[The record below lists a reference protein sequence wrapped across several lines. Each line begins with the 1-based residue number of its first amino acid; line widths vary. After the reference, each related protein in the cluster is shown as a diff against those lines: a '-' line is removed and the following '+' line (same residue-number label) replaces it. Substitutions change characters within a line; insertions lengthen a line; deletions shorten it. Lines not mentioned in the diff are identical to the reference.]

1 MRLFFPVP
9 FNCRR
14 TFNSHCCLER
24 ATINWMNKFQG
35 EQRAT
40 APPAGCYF
48 TRQVPLFLCDWTC
61 RASLTSNLA
70 CLCPVVA
77 RCAETLALTGPNT
90 CRKKNP
96 TGVRYWQKMVELLW
110 PCWPK
115 KTTDEERTEADRRS
129 HTGHWAVG
137 WRSCRYTEVK
147 GRNVCVTITVAARS
161 VDPGG
166 AASFKLGPAS
176 AFLRKTT
183 WRITHGSHVKQMC
196 GGQKLHYYCN
206 CVTIW
211 KKVPL

>member
-1 MRLFFPVP
+1 
-9 FNCRR
+9 
-14 TFNSHCCLER
+14 
-24 ATINWMNKFQG
+24 MNKFQG

-70 CLCPVVA
+70 SLCPVVE

-90 CRKKNP
+90 CRKKKNP
-96 TGVRYWQKMVELLW
+96 QASVIGRRRWNFCDPVD
-110 PCWPK
+110 PK
-115 KTTDEERTEADRRS
+115 KRRTRS
-129 HTGHWAVG
+129 EPRPIEGATPVIGRWV

-183 WRITHGSHVKQMC
+183 
-196 GGQKLHYYCN
+196 
-206 CVTIW
+206 
-211 KKVPL
+211 